1 VSDLFAPG
9 CADCTP
15 DWDDLPLDDLPYLP
29 ADLWG
34 QGTPAHQ
41 IAAMTDVTLTE
52 DYL

>member
-9 CADCTP
+9 WADCTP
-15 DWDDLPLDDLPYLP
+15 DWDDLPLDDLPHIH

-34 QGTPAHQ
+34 QGAPAHQ